1 MDNAGH
7 GELVLAHKGKAN
19 AYGSISHICR
29 IRYKSLLAHIVVA
42 LMRWKI
48 SRSSAR
54 QAVMGD
60 SGGETAVA
68 LHCPQASRLAGQA
81 QLEASL
87 QRLATRCRL
96 GDLDARH

>member
-1 MDNAGH
+1 M
-7 GELVLAHKGKAN
+7 LKVI
-19 AYGSISHICR
+19 YCR
-29 IRYKSLLAHIVVA
+29 VIYCLRSLLVHIVVA
-42 LMRWKI
+42 LMQWKI